1 MTTVRRY
8 VFNAIEVN
16 TYLLYDESGECV
28 IVDAG
33 CMGKNEEQEL
43 TGYIEKKNLKPVLL
57 LNTHTHVDHIAG
69 NKFVSEKYN
78 IPLSIHKD
86 GLQFIR
92 AAKMYA
98 TALNFDIGD
107 TIEPSS
113 FINDGDM
120 IKFGQSE
127 LKVIY
132 TPGHADG
139 SVCFYCEKD
148 KFVIV
153 GDVLFN
159 GSIGRTDFP
168 TGNYEMLISNIKNK
182 LLTLP
187 DDTVVFSGHG
197 GRTTVG
203 HEKTTNPFLI

>member
-1 MTTVRRY
+1 
-8 VFNAIEVN
+8 
-16 TYLLYDESGECV
+16 
-28 IVDAG
+28 
-33 CMGKNEEQEL
+33 
-43 TGYIEKKNLKPVLL
+43 
-57 LNTHTHVDHIAG
+57 
-69 NKFVSEKYN
+69 
-78 IPLSIHKD
+78 
-86 GLQFIR
+86 
-92 AAKMYA
+92 MYA

-113 FINDGDM
+113 FINDGDI

-197 GRTTVG
+197 GRTTIG
-203 HEKTTNPFLI
+203 HEKKHNPFLG

>member
-1 MTTVRRY
+1 MISVRRY

-28 IVDAG
+28 IIDAG

-43 TGYIEKKNLKPVLL
+43 TVYIEKKNLKPVLL

-69 NKFVSEKYN
+69 NKFVSKKYN

-86 GLQFIR
+86 GLQFIH

-113 FINDGDM
+113 FINDSDTV
-120 IKFGQSE
+120 KFGQSE

-139 SVCFYCEKD
+139 SVCFYSEKD

-168 TGNYEMLISNIKNK
+168 TGNLDMLISNIKNK

-187 DDTVVFSGHG
+187 EDTVVFSGHG
-197 GRTTVG
+197 GRTTIG
-203 HEKTTNPFLI
+203 HEKTTNSFLI

>member
-1 MTTVRRY
+1 MITVRRY

-28 IVDAG
+28 IIDAG
-33 CMGKNEEQEL
+33 CMGKAEEQEL
-43 TGYIEKKNLKPVLL
+43 ANYIEKKNLKPVRL

-78 IPLSIHKD
+78 IPLTIHKG

-92 AAKMYA
+92 GAKIYAA
-98 TALNFDIGD
+98 ALNFDIGD

-113 FINDGDM
+113 FINDGD
-120 IKFGQSE
+120 IVKFGQSE

-139 SVCFYCEKD
+139 SVCFYSEKD

-168 TGNYEMLISNIKNK
+168 TGNLDTLISNIKNK

-187 DDTVVFSGHG
+187 EDTVVFSGHG
-197 GRTTVG
+197 GITTIG
-203 HEKTTNPFLI
+203 HEKTTNSFLI